1 MSAAAFIA
9 ANEPAIRLGAFL
21 SVFAIMALWEIL
33 APRRRLTVPKARRW
47 AGNLGVVVFNSVLVR
62 FLFPVASVG
71 MATFAAGQG
80 WGVFNYLHVP
90 YWLAV
95 FAPVVAL
102 DFVIY
107 LQHVMFHAVPALW
120 RLHRMHH
127 ADLDFDV
134 TTGARFHPIEI
145 ALSMLIK
152 FAAIVLL
159 GAPAVAVLL
168 FEVFLNAAAMFNH
181 SNVRIPLSVDRALR
195 WLIVTPDMHR
205 IHHSVVR
212 RETDSNFG
220 FNLTLWDR
228 LLGTYRPHPIA
239 GQEAMVI
246 GIPEFRDPAQCATFI
261 GMLALPFRS
270 EARDIPL
277 DLNPRHE
284 NR

>member
-1 MSAAAFIA
+1 MTFNEFALAY
-9 ANEPAIRLGAFL
+9 EPAIRLAAFAG
-21 SVFAIMALWEIL
+21 VFALMAVWEIV
-33 APRRRLTVPKARRW
+33 APRRMRSLPRRVRWPNNLALVVLNSIVARL
-47 AGNLGVVVFNSVLVR
+47 
-62 FLFPVASVG
+62 LFPLAAVS
-71 MATFAAGQG
+71 FAALASARG
-80 WGVFNYLHVP
+80 WGVFNTVELP
-90 YWLAV
+90 FWLAFV
-95 FAPVVAL
+95 LSIVAL
-102 DFVIY
+102 DLVIY

-120 RLHRMHH
+120 RLHRVHH

-145 ALSMLIK
+145 ALSMVIK

-212 RETDSNFG
+212 QETDSNFG

-228 LLGTYRPHPIA
+228 LLGTYRPDPIA

-246 GIPEFRDPAQCATFI
+246 GIPEYRDPAQCATLT
-261 GMLALPFRS
+261 GMLALPFRG
-270 EARDIPL
+270 EAGDIPV